1 MLFMMN
7 MVEYEVQ
14 FSLISPSSFTLKIH
28 PLYALRVQGGL
39 FFDSISGR
47 KHHFCSV
54 FDKNTKN
61 CSENFTYNFHKNI
74 GLQKKIW
81 YISNDMEFCARA
93 FGRSSQE
100 QSMKTGFAGHGGYT
114 YGYAH

>member
-39 FFDSISGR
+39 FFDSL
-47 KHHFCSV
+47 KW
-54 FDKNTKN
+54 
-61 CSENFTYNFHKNI
+61 
-74 GLQKKIW
+74 QKAP
-81 YISNDMEFCARA
+81 FL
-93 FGRSSQE
+93 FGIRQE
-100 QSMKTGFAGHGGYT
+100 HQKLFGKFFV
-114 YGYAH
+114 

>member
-61 CSENFTYNFHKNI
+61 FTYNFHKNI